1 MIHHLSTVRFM
12 YHVAGSGQVYAV
24 VVQNF
29 ILFTTF
35 HVLPRRSVRFHFF
48 FVLFCDLKD
57 IRDCTANSTSR
68 L

>member
-1 MIHHLSTVRFM
+1 MIHHLSTVTFM

-48 FVLFCDLKD
+48 LYFSA
-57 IRDCTANSTSR
+57 I
-68 L
+68 